1 MGGRLR
7 RWRDRLR
14 ARRGSTPRVRPSGVA
29 LPLSRSHPSG
39 LRSDGLLGR
48 WPGAGRDGWSRRV
61 LGMALVT
68 TVGFVALVGQL
79 WYLQA
84 LEGGRLQEMSEK
96 NRIRIRPVAAPR
108 GILFDRNGLPLV
120 DNRPAFTLSLI
131 PREMEDRDTVLAR
144 LSVLLKIPLT
154 DLRASLD
161 RVPPDSLRPV
171 RVRRGLS
178 LAEVTEVEERKLELP
193 GVIVEVEPQRVYPT
207 STFAAHLLGYV
218 REVSDEQMKP
228 GRYRRGDMIGQ
239 SGLERV
245 LDEYLRG
252 KDGAT
257 RIEVDALGRPV
268 RSMKGEEPDPGGQ
281 VITTIDRRIQ
291 EAAERAM
298 TGHAGAVVVMDPRN
312 GDVLAMTS
320 SPSFALDRLTGNL
333 NRDDWRRLVSDP
345 GTPLMNR
352 ALQSQYAPGS
362 VFKVIVAAAGLQ
374 EGSLTPMDHISC
386 NGEFH
391 LGAWT
396 FKDWKEGGHG
406 HVNLRSALV
415 HSCNIFFY
423 QAGLKVGPEAIG
435 RYARAFGLGAP
446 TGVELGSE
454 KAGLIPVVDWKR
466 RRGSRGWQAGDTVN
480 VSIGQGRVLVTPMQV
495 ARMMGAVANGGIL
508 WKPRLVQRVTAS
520 DGTLAYSTSSTA
532 TGHVDLSPV
541 VWAFLRSALVG
552 VVNEGGTGAAARLP
566 GVLIA
571 GKTGTAQSIAK
582 SDAARGQD
590 HAWFA
595 SFAPADDPQVVVVVL
610 VERGGKGGQVAA
622 PIARRIYE
630 SIFLEKVA
638 MVAVGGAS

>member
-1 MGGRLR
+1 VDLVQ
-7 RWRDRLR
+7 
-14 ARRGSTPRVRPSGVA
+14 RRGGQGDV
-29 LPLSRSHPSG
+29 
-39 LRSDGLLGR
+39 
-48 WPGAGRDGWSRRV
+48 WNRRILTLAV
-61 LGMALVT
+61 IAT
-68 TVGFVALVGQL
+68 IGFVGLIGQL

-120 DNRPAFTLSLI
+120 DNRPAFTLSFI
-131 PREMEDRDTVLAR
+131 PREVEDRESVLAR
-144 LSVLLKIPLT
+144 LSVLLKMPLAE
-154 DLRASLD
+154 LRDALD
-161 RVPPDSLRPV
+161 RVPPDSFRPV

-178 LAEVTEVEERKLELP
+178 LEEVTEIEERKLELP
-193 GVIVEVEPQRVYPT
+193 GVIIEVEPQRVYPT

-218 REVSDEQMKP
+218 REVSEEQMKL

-239 SGLERV
+239 TGLERM

-252 KDGAT
+252 KEGGE
-257 RIEVDALGRPV
+257 RIEVDAMGRPV
-268 RSMKGEEPDPGGQ
+268 QVMRREEPNPGGQ
-281 VITTIDRRIQ
+281 VITSIDRRIQ

-298 TGHAGAVVVMDPRN
+298 AGRAGAVVVMDPRN
-312 GDVLAMTS
+312 GDVLALTS
-320 SPSFALDRLTGNL
+320 SPAFALDRLSGNL
-333 NRDDWRRLVSDP
+333 DREDWRRLVSDP
-345 GTPLMNR
+345 MTPLMNR

-362 VFKVIVAAAGLQ
+362 VFKIVVAAAGLQ
-374 EGSLTPMDHISC
+374 EGSLTPMDGTYC

-391 LGAWT
+391 LGGWT
-396 FKDWKEGGHG
+396 FKDWKSGGHG
-406 HVNLRSALV
+406 HVNLRSSLI

-423 QAGLKVGPEAIG
+423 QAGLKVGPEPIV

-446 TGVELGSE
+446 TGTDLGGE
-454 KAGLIPVVDWKR
+454 KTGLVPLFDPKR
-466 RRGSRGWQAGDTVN
+466 RRGWQAGDTIN
-480 VSIGQGRVLVTPMQV
+480 ISIGQGRLLVTPMQV

-508 WKPRLVQRVTAS
+508 WQPRLVQRVEKA
-520 DGTLAYSTSSTA
+520 DGSLAFATSSKA

-541 VWAFLRSALVG
+541 VWAFLRSALTG

-566 GVLIA
+566 GILVA

-582 SDAARGQD
+582 SDSSRGQD

-622 PIARRIYE
+622 PIAHQIYQA
-630 SIFLEKVA
+630 IFLEKVA
-638 MVAVGGAS
+638 MVTLGES